1 MAKEI
6 WLGPVLGNN
15 RERLLAR
22 CAEYVSQGQAG
33 RLLYIAASHPLL
45 DLVTA
50 KLLDGQQAR
59 GIWGEFPV
67 YLFRGLVRRILS
79 GAIVSEARP
88 RGPRPGSPAGVGRL
102 GRASNPTE
110 PLLTRG
116 LLIPDLDEYSGQP
129 LKPRV
134 AIDRE
139 ELPLRRSLIS
149 QIIKQLG
156 AHGKLTAIKPLVN
169 RDGCVNTIASLIGE
183 LQRAGKTPAEFQTA
197 VAQRATESDPENAAE
212 SAPGDQQPNSP
223 RSQLDFDREV
233 ALIYAAYAEALDRFD
248 LTDEDADQ
256 LRALQVLGGEV
267 AGRAISLP
275 WLNQVDLLVLDGFF
289 DFTPVQ
295 GEILR
300 HLIPAVPNVIVNLNG
315 DPRNEEI
322 FRPFRSTIEHLESI
336 ADFERKTSEEVAK
349 VTDELAPLR
358 GGLFNISVGRGSRP
372 TVREGSSSD
381 FESQAGMP
389 ALRPQDAGAP
399 AGAAITFFE
408 CGDREVEV
416 RSITKE
422 IKRLILTEGY
432 KLSEIALVV
441 RERAAYADTILR
453 VCADESIPANLE
465 RRVEAVDTPAIRA
478 CGKLFQLFRDTTRDH
493 IRNPKTSELAHLVKT
508 GYFRVSTGA
517 LPELTKA
524 FDEQYAS
531 LLEKNE
537 TRKEPSDQDEQR
549 RVERLRTDL
558 GIGSW
563 LPDLLENVIAYVGS
577 ELRVTAWIERA
588 QRLIDKFPS
597 PEAARSLIDGAE
609 VEDAAAAAED
619 ESPPDEAPVRRQKPA
634 PIHPAAI
641 AWAVILIEH
650 LRQLIAVLPEE
661 AAPEELRR
669 SLMSLLDQLEF
680 SKQVKRAFQ
689 QSGSAADVPQATLDV
704 RGLESLRRA
713 MAAAVRSFNYAG
725 QIVSETR
732 PSGRASMETEPSLT
746 VGLAPPITL
755 SSFIDEVE
763 RSLRAQ
769 VLAIGAA
776 NRDGLQVLEA
786 TDVRGLRFRAVF
798 IAGLIEGGFP
808 LKTSR
813 DWLYPHEER
822 VRLQQQ
828 GIYLED
834 ISTDT
839 LLKEEH
845 YFYQAACRATE
856 RLYLTRPLQTSSV
869 SETVASYYI
878 EELKRAIDREDFTT
892 VQIRGDLDTRE
903 LMQASTGSE
912 LSTLLIR
919 QSQLQTNAIGHPLAS
934 AQIKDLLAR
943 AEAHGYVSN
952 SAVRRVAIE
961 SERNGPWF
969 GPRDGEIT
977 NPDLR
982 AMLARH
988 FGPEYVYSAS
998 GLSTFGNCSFRFF
1011 AARVLRLEPR
1021 SEAALDL
1028 QAIDAGKLLHDILRR
1043 FFEGHRKEY
1052 LPDLDREQLRIQLS
1066 KTADDVFK
1074 EHEALVPP
1082 LNQRIWKIDCEI
1094 RKLLLD
1100 QVLLYELRLQE
1111 RTNARGV
1118 RPAYFELA
1126 FGRASEG
1133 SDPSST
1139 PEFLKL
1145 DRAGGTET
1153 ALLQGQ
1159 IDRVD
1164 INEREGVAVAYDY
1177 KLSQGAKREDIETG
1191 RQLQIPIY
1199 LAALEQLFLPQ
1210 YELAGG
1216 GYYKLKT
1223 RGQRLNQGVYRRM
1236 FTDCTDTTKATQ
1248 VDDVEFERLRD
1259 EVRQRVW
1266 EFIDGMRGGHFK
1278 VKPSLGKTTCKFCDY
1293 AAVCRFDAYRI
1304 SRKRLTK

>member
-1 MAKEI
+1 VAKEI

-50 KLLDGQQAR
+50 KLLDGQQAH
-59 GIWGEFPV
+59 GVWGEFPV
-67 YLFRGLVRRILS
+67 YLFRGLVRRIL
-79 GAIVSEARP
+79 
-88 RGPRPGSPAGVGRL
+88 
-102 GRASNPTE
+102 ASAVDAET
-110 PLLTRG
+110 
-116 LLIPDLDEYSGQP
+116 GQP

-134 AIDRE
+134 AIDSE

-156 AHGKLTAIKPLVN
+156 AAGKLSAIKPLAN

-197 VAQRATESDPENAAE
+197 VAQRATESDPEGAAE
-212 SAPGDQQPNSP
+212 PAPGDQRPNSP

-233 ALIYAAYAEALDRFD
+233 ASIYAAYAEALDRSD
-248 LTDEDADQ
+248 LTDQDADQ
-256 LRALQVLGGEV
+256 LRALQVLRGEV
-267 AGRAISLP
+267 AGRAVSLP

-300 HLIPAVPNVIVNLNG
+300 HLIPAIPNAIVNLNG
-315 DPRNEEI
+315 DVRNEEI
-322 FRPFRSTIEHLESI
+322 FRPFRSTIEQLESI
-336 ADFERKTSEEVAK
+336 AGFETTTSTEVAE
-349 VTDELAPLR
+349 VAEALAPLR
-358 GGLFNISVGRGSRP
+358 GGLFNISEARGSSP
-372 TVREGSSSD
+372 TSGSAAGQPAVRKGSPSD
-381 FESQAGMP
+381 VEAQAGMP

-399 AGAAITFFE
+399 AAGAPVTFFE

-416 RSITKE
+416 RSIAKE
-422 IKRLILTEGY
+422 IKRLILTENY

-478 CGKLFQLFRDTTRDH
+478 CGKLFQLLRDTTREH

-537 TRKEPSDQDEQR
+537 TRKEEFDQDEQR

-563 LPDLLENVIAYVGS
+563 LPDVLENVIAYVGS
-577 ELRVTAWIERA
+577 ELRVAAWIERA

-597 PEAARSLIDGAE
+597 PEAARSLIDSAE
-609 VEDAAAAAED
+609 AEDAAAAAED
-619 ESPPDEAPVRRQKPA
+619 ESPPDEPPVRRQKPA

-641 AWAVILIEH
+641 AWAVILVDH
-650 LRQLIAVLPEE
+650 LRQLIALLPEE

-669 SLMSLLDQLEF
+669 SFMSVLDQFEF
-680 SKQVKRAFQ
+680 AKQVKQAFQ
-689 QSGSAADVPQATLDV
+689 QGGRVADVPQATLDV

-713 MAAAVRSFNYAG
+713 MAAAVRSFSYAG
-725 QIVSETR
+725 QVVSEAQPR
-732 PSGRASMETEPSLT
+732 G
-746 VGLAPPITL
+746 PITL

-763 RSLRAQ
+763 RSLRSQ
-769 VLAIGAA
+769 VLVIGAA

-878 EELKRAIDREDFTT
+878 EELKRAMDPDDFTT

-903 LMQASTGSE
+903 LMQASTGPE

-919 QSQLQTNAIGHPLAS
+919 QSQLQTNAIGRPLSS

-961 SERNGPWF
+961 SERNGPSF

-1043 FFEGHRKEY
+1043 FFEGHRRQY
-1052 LPDLDREQLRIQLS
+1052 LPDLDREQLRRQLS
-1066 KTADDVFK
+1066 KTADDVFR
-1074 EHEALVPP
+1074 EHETLVPP

-1111 RTNARGV
+1111 RTNARGI

-1126 FGRASEG
+1126 FGRASQA
-1133 SDPSST
+1133 SDPSSK
-1139 PEFLKL
+1139 PDYLKL
-1145 DRAGGTET
+1145 DRPGSGAPET

-1164 INEREGVAVAYDY
+1164 INERDGVAVAYDY
-1177 KLSQGAKREDIETG
+1177 KLSQGARREDIQTG
-1191 RQLQIPIY
+1191 RQVQIPIY

-1223 RGQRLNQGVYRRM
+1223 RGQRLNQGIYRRM
-1236 FTDCTDTTKATQ
+1236 FTDCTDTTKATH
-1248 VDDVEFERLRD
+1248 VDDIEFQRLRD
-1259 EVRQRVW
+1259 EVRQWVW

-1304 SRKRLTK
+1304 SRKRETKE